1 MIAEITQAAGLNIF
15 QLEVLSEIPTA
26 DPFDRLRA
34 GRRPQSAKPTVG
46 TTDIVLG
53 ASMPTGDCT
62 PERCAD
68 QTNQERL
75 TQELKE
81 ITTLYNIGV
90 AVGSSLNLDEVI
102 WTLYKESGRVLDT
115 YNFAIVIHE
124 AQTDTLN
131 FALIFDQG
139 WHCRPRSLKRTDSFG
154 LVSRVLVDQTPLLVN
169 DLSENS
175 PVELSSIP
183 VGSRVR
189 SWLGVPIFNPVLPG
203 EGVQGVIATWSY
215 EPNAFTDHELWLLS
229 AIGTQAAIALRN
241 ARLYEAV
248 LAERNRVIAAQEEAR
263 RGLAHELHDGPT
275 QLVSAISMRLDFC
288 QVLLDKDPTRL
299 ALEIAALKELTQQTV
314 HQIRT
319 LLFELRPLAL
329 EKQGMQSAVELFLER
344 HQEDVGNR
352 PRLTLA
358 VETAQP
364 SGEISRQD
372 ETVEAALFAIVQ
384 ETVNNALKHGQA
396 RHIVVHLKE
405 TATSLYV
412 TVADDG
418 HGFDVAAVMGHYEQ
432 RGSLGMVNI
441 QERADLIGAELRLE
455 SAPGRGTRVT
465 VWVPNSE
472 ADRLRKR
479 GSTRPLRLE
488 RKT

>member
-1 MIAEITQAAGLNIF
+1 MIAEMTQAPGLNIL
-15 QLEVLSEIPTA
+15 QLEVLPESLTA
-26 DPFDRLRA
+26 NDILSGSVPA
-34 GRRPQSAKPTVG
+34 GNY
-46 TTDIVLG
+46 
-53 ASMPTGDCT
+53 ASG
-62 PERCAD
+62 RCAD
-68 QTNQERL
+68 KTKQERL

-102 WTLYKESGRVLDT
+102 WTLYKESGRLLDT
-115 YNFAIVIHE
+115 SNFAIVIHE

-139 WHCRPRSLKRTDSFG
+139 RRCRPRSLKRTDNLG
-154 LVSRVLVDQTPLLVN
+154 LVGRVLADQTPLLVN
-169 DLSENS
+169 DLSENN
-175 PVELSSIP
+175 PVELSSMS
-183 VGSRVR
+183 VGSRLR
-189 SWLGVPIFNPVLPG
+189 SWLGIPIFNPVLPG
-203 EGVQGVIATWSY
+203 EGIQGVIATWSS
-215 EPNAFTDHELWLLS
+215 EPKAFTDHELWLLS

-241 ARLYEAV
+241 ARLYESV
-248 LAERNRVIAAQEEAR
+248 LAERDRVIAAQEEAR
-263 RGLAHELHDGPT
+263 RALAHELHDGPT

-288 QVLLDKDPTRL
+288 QMLLDKDPTQL
-299 ALEIAALKELTQQTV
+299 APEIAALKELTRQAI

-329 EKQGMQSAVELFLER
+329 ERQGLQSAVELFLER
-344 HQEDVGNR
+344 RQEDVGSQ

-358 VETAQP
+358 VETAHP

-372 ETVEAALFAIVQ
+372 EKVEAALFAIVQ
-384 ETVNNALKHGQA
+384 ETINNALKHAQA

-405 TATSLYV
+405 TTTTLYV

-418 HGFDVAAVMGHYEQ
+418 HGFDVAAVMGRYEQ

-455 SAPGRGTRVT
+455 STPGRGTRVI
-465 VWVPNSE
+465 VRVPKSE

-479 GSTRPLRLE
+479 GSTGPLRL
-488 RKT
+488 R